1 MGSELI
7 SRSRET
13 FLQLF
18 WPSQSVVGGVTKSSA
33 RYDLLPHRRR
43 RRRRRKYKQKLLA
56 KIFCVVYLK
65 ICHVSYSMKLARSLR
80 IFTDCFTAD
89 DNFASCSFF
98 LNREFCGFAYFDVS
112 ILTATL
118 LFKITLHTHSPDG
131 LCFARTL
138 LLIFSATTTTT

>member
-13 FLQLF
+13 FLQLC
-18 WPSQSVVGGVTKSSA
+18 WPSQSVVGGVTKFTA
-33 RYDLLPHRRR
+33 RFDLLPNRRRR
-43 RRRRRKYKQKLLA
+43 RRRRRKYKQKNLA

-80 IFTDCFTAD
+80 IFTAD
-89 DNFASCSFF
+89 DDFASCSFF
-98 LNREFCGFAYFDVS
+98 LNHEFCGFAYFDVS
-112 ILTATL
+112 ILTTSTL

-138 LLIFSATTTTT
+138 LLIFSASTTST